1 MLRPA
6 EVKQGSESARLETA
20 FGRCLVEG
28 DPEATSRA
36 RRARRNTFGL
46 SLVVEFL
53 LLTMLLA
60 VPLFTS
66 VAKPALSRTPDL
78 TFFRGA
84 PHANHSPEPATAPTR
99 PPTNYRHNPEGY
111 VTAFTPRPL
120 LRQPETIGESAAP
133 TVDVI
138 PGGSGAGAAVPIDL
152 RPPMGAAPP
161 ELARKSSENR
171 PLKLSEPVV
180 AAQLVSRI
188 EPRYPPLARQLRLS
202 GTVVLHAIIG
212 RDGNINGLQV
222 VSGSPYFVQAAL
234 DAVRQWRY
242 RPTLLDGE
250 PVEVETTITV
260 IFNLQS

>member
-152 RPPMGAAPP
+152 RPP
-161 ELARKSSENR
+161 
-171 PLKLSEPVV
+171 
-180 AAQLVSRI
+180 
-188 EPRYPPLARQLRLS
+188 
-202 GTVVLHAIIG
+202 
-212 RDGNINGLQV
+212 
-222 VSGSPYFVQAAL
+222 
-234 DAVRQWRY
+234 AVR
-242 RPTLLDGE
+242 
-250 PVEVETTITV
+250 
-260 IFNLQS
+260 